1 MNDIFNPYT
10 SFTIVYI
17 DDVLVYFNSL
27 EQHFKHLNIFL
38 KVVKHAGLVVSA
50 KKMKLFSSKVRL
62 LGHNINKGLIVP
74 IDRAISFA
82 DKFPDEIRDKQQ
94 LQRFLGS
101 LNYIKDFYKD
111 LAQDSKLLYQRLKKN
126 PVPWSD
132 EHAKA
137 VRRLKVKVKELPC
150 LALANPEAFKIVE
163 TDASEIGYGGIL
175 KQKVDNS
182 EQLVRFT
189 FGVWKPTQKNY
200 STVKKEMLAI
210 VHAVSKF
217 ESDLLNKKF
226 FIRVDCKAAKN
237 ILFKD
242 VKNLASKQI
251 FARWQGI
258 LSAFDF
264 DIEFIKGETNALPD
278 FLTRE
283 FWQGENKK
291 FRTDDPKWWDK
302 FTGDHLA
309 PTMIVPALIPS
320 PDFAAAQ
327 PLVTSSNLSV
337 SQRLQLLIDQP
348 GSSSSKEDLKKKI
361 LEILDLDDEYMASA
375 SATHPE
381 DEVDPFANE
390 DMLDNFHPEL
400 YGGPQ

>member
-1 MNDIFNPYT
+1 M
-10 SFTIVYI
+10 
-17 DDVLVYFNSL
+17 
-27 EQHFKHLNIFL
+27 
-38 KVVKHAGLVVSA
+38 KHAGLVVSA

-175 KQKVDNS
+175 KQKVDNL

-226 FIRVDCKAAKN
+226 FIRVDCKAAKD

-258 LSAFDF
+258 LSAFDL

-291 FRTDDPKWWDK
+291 FRTDDPK
-302 FTGDHLA
+302 
-309 PTMIVPALIPS
+309 
-320 PDFAAAQ
+320 
-327 PLVTSSNLSV
+327 
-337 SQRLQLLIDQP
+337 
-348 GSSSSKEDLKKKI
+348 
-361 LEILDLDDEYMASA
+361 
-375 SATHPE
+375 
-381 DEVDPFANE
+381 
-390 DMLDNFHPEL
+390 
-400 YGGPQ
+400 